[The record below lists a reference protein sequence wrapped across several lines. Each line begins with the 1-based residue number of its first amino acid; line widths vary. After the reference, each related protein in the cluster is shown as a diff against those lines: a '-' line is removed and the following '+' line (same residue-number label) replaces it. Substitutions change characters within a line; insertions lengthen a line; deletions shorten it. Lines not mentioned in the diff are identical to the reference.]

1 MKGPVSP
8 ENNITIPTFVSFF
21 EPASDITGQ
30 ECRFL
35 GAISKRDST
44 LRIMQNM
51 DSCMEKKKKK
61 NRSWIWWAFMIFLLW
76 YRFNV
81 GYRNTFPLWGFLFDP
96 DESLLCFFLCRCTVL
111 LHGVSAWNR
120 FVWYRFSSAFRNRG
134 KWRWFAWEFLVY

>member
-35 GAISKRDST
+35 GAISKCDST

-51 DSCMEKKKKK
+51 DSCKKKKK
-61 NRSWIWWAFMIFLLW
+61 RIDRGFGELL
-76 YRFNV
+76 
-81 GYRNTFPLWGFLFDP
+81 
-96 DESLLCFFLCRCTVL
+96 
-111 LHGVSAWNR
+111 
-120 FVWYRFSSAFRNRG
+120 
-134 KWRWFAWEFLVY
+134 